1 MLETVHFG
9 LIDLLH
15 KMKTNAQLLER
26 LVMCF
31 VSFIGCSRS
40 FPKLINEIFGWIR
53 IMGCNVGADVL
64 QTIDEAECESAGG
77 VWGKYDTTNINTI
90 FIKFKIA

>member
-1 MLETVHFG
+1 
-9 LIDLLH
+9 
-15 KMKTNAQLLER
+15 
-26 LVMCF
+26 
-31 VSFIGCSRS
+31 
-40 FPKLINEIFGWIR
+40 
-53 IMGCNVGADVL
+53 MGCNVGADVL